1 MKVRDVMT
9 PEPKCCHPNTSL
21 AVAAE
26 LMWKN
31 DCGILPIIDHGKL
44 SGVITDRDICIAVGT
59 RDQPAAA
66 ITVREAAPA
75 GDVQTCRPDDDIS
88 AAMAVMRRAKVRRLP
103 AVGKGGRLE
112 GILAFNDL
120 VLAADRNRTDIDYDE
135 VMITIRAVSEHGDR
149 KTVTAQQAKS
159 YGVPVAAA

>member
-1 MKVRDVMT
+1 MT

-44 SGVITDRDICIAVGT
+44 RGVITDRDICIAVGT

-66 ITVREAAPA
+66 ITVKEAAPA
-75 GDVQTCRPDDDIS
+75 GDMHTCRPDDDIT

-103 AVGKGGRLE
+103 AVSRDGRLE
-112 GILAFNDL
+112 GIVGLNDL
-120 VLAADRNRTDIDYDE
+120 ILAADRNRPDTGYDE
-135 VMITIRAVSEHGDR
+135 VMNTIRIVSEHSDHQTSARHGMS
-149 KTVTAQQAKS
+149 VTA
-159 YGVPVAAA
+159 G